1 MVVCRRPSSA
11 PESEELVKKIRQ
23 GLVGGVL
30 PTRCEMPG
38 IQFLP
43 FSVLL
48 GILGVLCVGLTGF
61 WGRHWLGGFAWDGS
75 SEMFNWHPVL
85 MVTGMLVLYGSA
97 ALVYRVP
104 LSWGG
109 PKLPWKLLHA
119 ALTLAA
125 FILAVLGL
133 VAVFEFHNNKKI
145 PNMYSLHSWLGLTA
159 VLLFS
164 CQWLMGLASFL
175 LPWAPI
181 WLRAFYKPIHVFFG
195 SAILSLVMAAC
206 ISGINE
212 KLFFQLS
219 PAAPHTWLWLCSSA
233 LLEWPAVQGGATGTA
248 RQAEQQPQPAGLLA
262 RKNSTTPYSKLPSEA
277 WFANILGMLI
287 LIYGLLVLWAL
298 AVSAWKRPDANSQ
311 DIQETLE
318 KTL

>member
-1 MVVCRRPSSA
+1 MMSCAQGSTATWNYFSRRS
-11 PESEELVKKIRQ
+11 LRVRRKR
-23 GLVGGVL
+23 GVL
-30 PTRCEMPG
+30 PSSTEMPG

-43 FSVLL
+43 FSILL
-48 GILGVLCVGLTGF
+48 GILGILCVGLTGF
-61 WGRHWLGGFAWDGS
+61 WGQHWLGGFAWDGS

-104 LSWGG
+104 LSWQG

-125 FILAVLGL
+125 FILVVLGL
-133 VAVFEFHNNKKI
+133 VAVFEFHNKKKI

-164 CQWLMGLASFL
+164 CQWLMGFASFL
-175 LPWAPI
+175 LPWTPI
-181 WLRAFYKPIHVFFG
+181 CLRALYKPIHVFFG

-212 KLFFQLS
+212 KLFFSL
-219 PAAPHTWLWLCSSA
+219 
-233 LLEWPAVQGGATGTA
+233 
-248 RQAEQQPQPAGLLA
+248 
-262 RKNSTTPYSKLPSEA
+262 KNSTMPYSKLPAEA
-277 WFANILGMLI
+277 WFGNILGMLI

-311 DIQETLE
+311 DIQEPLLQE
-318 KTL
+318 AR

>member
-1 MVVCRRPSSA
+1 MSYPQGSSA
-11 PESEELVKKIRQ
+11 LWNYFSRHSLRARRKR
-23 GLVGGVL
+23 GVL

-43 FSVLL
+43 FSILL

-61 WGRHWLGGFAWDGS
+61 WGQHWLGGFAWDGS

-104 LSWGG
+104 LSWEG

-125 FILAVLGL
+125 FILVVVGL

-145 PNMYSLHSWLGLTA
+145 PNMYSLHSWVGLTA

-164 CQWLMGLASFL
+164 CQWLMGFASFL

-181 WLRAFYKPIHVFFG
+181 WLRALYKPIHVFFG

-206 ISGINE
+206 LSGINE
-212 KLFFQLS
+212 KLFFRL
-219 PAAPHTWLWLCSSA
+219 
-233 LLEWPAVQGGATGTA
+233 
-248 RQAEQQPQPAGLLA
+248 
-262 RKNSTTPYSKLPSEA
+262 KNSTTLYSKLPSEA

-287 LIYGLLVLWAL
+287 LVYGLLVLWAL

-311 DIQETLE
+311 GIQEPLLQE
-318 KTL
+318 AR